1 MLFKRKKMQKNTQ
14 LFPRAGNQRGN
25 ELSQRNRA
33 SLCNY
38 ALYWKCS
45 IIVKLENSAAKQAC
59 M

>member
-1 MLFKRKKMQKNTQ
+1 MQKNTQ